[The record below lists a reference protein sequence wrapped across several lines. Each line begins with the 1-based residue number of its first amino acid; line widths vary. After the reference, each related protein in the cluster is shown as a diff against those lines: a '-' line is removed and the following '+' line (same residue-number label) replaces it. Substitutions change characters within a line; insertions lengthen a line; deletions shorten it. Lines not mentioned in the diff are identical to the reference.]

1 MAPPPAAARS
11 LPPVD
16 DDDDDAPAD
25 PGWNEAWNA
34 ELDRRIA
41 DVREGRVQLIPAE
54 QVFAELDEKLKARAA
69 RRASGARR

>member
-11 LPPVD
+11 HPPVG

-25 PGWNEAWNA
+25 PGWDEAWDR

-41 DVREGRVQLIPAE
+41 EVREGRVQLIPAD
-54 QVFAELDEKLKARAA
+54 QVFAELDEKLKLRAA
-69 RRASGARR
+69 QRASGVRR